1 MYPKEKADDKAKL
14 TSKTQ
19 TESAGRI
26 PNRKGRQEEE
36 EENQVGLLSISN

>member
-1 MYPKEKADDKAKL
+1 MNPKEKADDKAKL

-36 EENQVGLLSISN
+36 ENQVGLLSISN